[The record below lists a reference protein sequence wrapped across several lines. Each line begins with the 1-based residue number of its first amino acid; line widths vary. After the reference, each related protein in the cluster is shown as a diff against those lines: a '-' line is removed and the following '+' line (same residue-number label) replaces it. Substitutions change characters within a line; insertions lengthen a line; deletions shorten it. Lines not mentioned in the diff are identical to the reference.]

1 MNETLKSTLE
11 MMRSISKA
19 ADIKA
24 TCNNALAADAE
35 TAPRC
40 WSAALCNMVE
50 GRHLTRKSTRD

>member
-24 TCNNALAADAE
+24 TCNNVLQRSE
-35 TAPRC
+35 KGG
-40 WSAALCNMVE
+40 V
-50 GRHLTRKSTRD
+50 